1 MDRLSQRWC
10 FEMTTQVSPH
20 EVHAWIKESL
30 GQRSDLGLRKAI
42 VNTLFEPPSPFD
54 PRARHKP
61 KAGFVLGATL
71 CMAAVICFC
80 YFNFAR

>member
-1 MDRLSQRWC
+1 MDRLTQRWC
-10 FEMTTQVSPH
+10 FEMPTQISSL
-20 EVHAWIKESL
+20 EVHAWIKEFL
-30 GQRSDLGLRKAI
+30 GQRSDIGLKKAI
-42 VNTLFEPPSPFD
+42 VNMLFEPRSPFD
-54 PRARHKP
+54 SRARRKP